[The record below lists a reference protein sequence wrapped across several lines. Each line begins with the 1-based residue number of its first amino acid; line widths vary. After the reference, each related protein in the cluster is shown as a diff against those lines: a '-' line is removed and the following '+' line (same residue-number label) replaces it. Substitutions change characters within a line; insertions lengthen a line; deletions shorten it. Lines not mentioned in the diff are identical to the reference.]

1 MNTALTQKL
10 GQTLVLSP
18 QLQQSLAVLA
28 APVLELRALVS
39 KELESNPLLESV
51 SDVEESVEAR
61 ETREDM
67 EAAMADPHE
76 PPLDV
81 QYDPA
86 KEPAAED
93 SDFDK
98 ELRSLLELDRDLYDS
113 QSLGSL
119 NTSSDADEE
128 RRQFMLDSAKAPHT
142 LQEELEQ
149 QVQGMLNLTYDA
161 RDEAMVFT
169 QNIDERG
176 YLNVPSDLF
185 TEHFIVSMQMV
196 LEPPGIGARS
206 LRESLRIQTMRH
218 ANPNTLALSILDWH
232 FELLS
237 KRKFNT
243 IAEILGLDYDEVCDA
258 CAWIAK
264 LNPYPAAQFY
274 NADSSVVTPE
284 LDVVAVAGVME
295 VHQRSDY
302 LPNLRISSGVAR
314 LVTHAATDAT
324 TRDYIREKI
333 RAGKFFIRS
342 IHQRQNT
349 ILRVATEIVRR
360 QHNFFASG
368 NVLELLPLTM
378 SQVADA
384 VGVHETTVSRAVSG
398 KYMST
403 PHGVLELRYF
413 FSCGVANASGV
424 DTSNRSVKLMLVEI
438 IAGEDKKNPYSDEA
452 LVAVLNSRGM
462 CIARRTAAKYRAEHN
477 ILPRHLRVIHGT

>member
-1 MNTALTQKL
+1 
-10 GQTLVLSP
+10 
-18 QLQQSLAVLA
+18 
-28 APVLELRALVS
+28 
-39 KELESNPLLESV
+39 
-51 SDVEESVEAR
+51 
-61 ETREDM
+61 
-67 EAAMADPHE
+67 
-76 PPLDV
+76 
-81 QYDPA
+81 
-86 KEPAAED
+86 
-93 SDFDK
+93 
-98 ELRSLLELDRDLYDS
+98 
-113 QSLGSL
+113 
-119 NTSSDADEE
+119 
-128 RRQFMLDSAKAPHT
+128 
-142 LQEELEQ
+142 
-149 QVQGMLNLTYDA
+149 
-161 RDEAMVFT
+161 
-169 QNIDERG
+169 
-176 YLNVPSDLF
+176 
-185 TEHFIVSMQMV
+185 
-196 LEPPGIGARS
+196 
-206 LRESLRIQTMRH
+206 MRH
-218 ANPNTLALSILDWH
+218 AHPNTLALSILDWH
-232 FELLS
+232 FELLT

-284 LDVVAVAGVME
+284 LDVVAVDGVME
-295 VHQRSDY
+295 VHQRLDY

-360 QHNFFASG
+360 QHKFFASG